1 MQKKRLSSKSKI
13 SFLNDKNQY
22 ESVFRQYYKPLCR
35 FAFTFLKDKD
45 DAEEIVQNL
54 FVYLWNNSQ
63 NIEIN
68 TSVEAYLYL
77 CVKNRCFNQLK
88 HIKIRENYKEHN
100 YETLKN
106 KHEHTSVRVETN
118 DLEEHLTKA
127 IEQMPEKRRQVFVLS
142 RYEGLS
148 YNEIAQKM
156 DISVK
161 TVENQMTSALK
172 FLRQKLD
179 KFLIFL
185 IFLTFAIG
193 ELIFLIVI
201 IKI

>member
-1 MQKKRLSSKSKI
+1 MSSKSKI
-13 SFLNDKNQY
+13 SFLNDKTEF
-22 ESVFRQYYKPLCR
+22 ESVFRLYYKPLCR

-45 DAEEIVQNL
+45 DAQEIVQNL

-63 NIEIN
+63 NIDIN
-68 TSVEAYLYL
+68 TSVESYLYL
-77 CVKNRCFNQLK
+77 CVKNRCFNLLK
-88 HIKIRENYKEHN
+88 HIKIRENYKEQN
-100 YETLKN
+100 FETLNN

-118 DLEEHLTKA
+118 DLEEHLTRA
-127 IEQMPEKRRQVFVLS
+127 IELMPEKRRQVFVLS

-148 YNEIAQKM
+148 YIEIAQKM

-161 TVENQMTSALK
+161 TVENQITSALK

-179 KFLIFL
+179 KFLIIL

-193 ELIFLIVI
+193 ELIFSIVLN
-201 IKI
+201 KI